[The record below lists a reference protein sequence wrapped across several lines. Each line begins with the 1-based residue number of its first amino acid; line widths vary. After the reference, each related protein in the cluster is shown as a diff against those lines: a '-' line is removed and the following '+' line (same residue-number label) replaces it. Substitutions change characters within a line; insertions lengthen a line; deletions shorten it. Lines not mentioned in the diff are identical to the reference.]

1 MYKYIDYLPT
11 YLHDVKELQ
20 ALDGCVNPQMD
31 TLMQSSE
38 QAYKNQFLS
47 TADLK
52 TVRRWEKGYKIVAPE
67 SFSLENRRLKL
78 ILKQS
83 EKVPFTFNMLT
94 DYLSQLFAHA
104 GVSVDY
110 DNYQVNVVIQ
120 MDEDTQVDN
129 LYSALRAMLPANMLI
144 RITLQSTMTAQTY
157 IGASM
162 TSFAEETLNGDFL
175 TVLPANHIKV
185 GGALTDYKMEA
196 IS

>member
-1 MYKYIDYLPT
+1 MYKYLDYLPE
-11 YLHDVKELQ
+11 YLREIKEFQ
-20 ALDGCVNPQMD
+20 ALDGCVNPKMEE
-31 TLMQSSE
+31 LMQRT
-38 QAYKNQFLS
+38 NQVYSNRFIL
-47 TADLK
+47 TADSD
-52 TVRRWEKGYKIVAPE
+52 TISRWEKILKIIPLQN
-67 SFSLENRRLKL
+67 FSLGSRRLKVFQR
-78 ILKQS
+78 KS
-83 EKVPFTFNMLT
+83 EKIPYTFAMLSQ
-94 DYLSQLFAHA
+94 YLSQLFKNVTIERDFSKRELH
-104 GVSVDY
+104 
-110 DNYQVNVVIQ
+110 VVIQ